1 MPYINPIWASS
12 VCIVAFWNWKN
23 FVWYSVYL
31 PVYFISGKES
41 SLITYFD
48 VCRVGDNKFQ
58 IGETNLQLSYE
69 VWFKKRFYRVYEYV
83 YYIQD
88 LRGGAKRP
96 PPTRFLSV
104 TSTKVEFS
112 PQNFLT
118 FSFKPVTTLV

>member
-1 MPYINPIWASS
+1 M
-12 VCIVAFWNWKN
+12 
-23 FVWYSVYL
+23 
-31 PVYFISGKES
+31 
-41 SLITYFD
+41 ITYFD

-69 VWFKKRFYRVYEYV
+69 VWFKKRSYRVYEYV

-88 LRGGAKRP
+88 LRGGGGAKRPPP

-104 TSTKVEFS
+104 TSTKVELS